1 MWKIIKFILSFL
13 LKSNPAPDQKPI
25 PTIDPPKPEKKPE
38 PTPSAVEIL
47 TFDAVATSSGR
58 YPERSKSPE
67 FTDEIKSNIR
77 KLLPPV
83 NALLNELGI
92 NKVDVSSGFRTSASN
107 QATANAAKRS
117 NHMLGLAVDIVDDK
131 NQSLGKK
138 ITLELL
144 EKHDLY
150 LEDLSATIGKNTN
163 WCHLQVAKTKSG
175 RRVFKP

>member
-1 MWKIIKFILSFL
+1 MWKIIKLILSFL
-13 LKSNPAPDQKPI
+13 LKSNPTPDQKPI

-58 YPERSKSPE
+58 YPERVRSPE
-67 FTDEIKSNIR
+67 FTPEIEGNIN

-83 NALLNELGI
+83 NAMLRNLG
-92 NKVDVSSGFRTSASN
+92 VSRVEVTSGFRTSASN
-107 QATANAAKRS
+107 SSTPNAAKKS
-117 NHMLGLAVDIVDDK
+117 NHMLGLAVDILDDE
-131 NQSLGKK
+131 NQTLGKK

-144 EKHDLY
+144 EKYNLY
-150 LEDLSATIGKNTN
+150 MEDLSATIGKNTN
-163 WCHLQVAKTKSG
+163 WVHLQVVKTKSG